1 MEVEMLQ
8 HQASETLRN
17 GARQLVVGEIQG
29 SEAGEVTQLGRY
41 GARQLV
47 AGEIQCH
54 EAGKVTQLGR
64 NGPCQLVVREI
75 QVPEAGRSPNSAGMV
90 PVSWLE

>member
-17 GARQLVVGEIQG
+17 GARQLVVREIQG
-29 SEAGEVTQLGRY
+29 SEAGEVAQLGGN

-47 AGEIQCH
+47 VGEIQAP
-54 EAGKVTQLGR
+54 EAGEVTQLGR
-64 NGPCQLVVREI
+64 NGARQLVEPFAKFVVGHDI
-75 QVPEAGRSPNSAGMV
+75 LLANVMFCP
-90 PVSWLE
+90 